1 MAQRAPK
8 PKRNKP
14 TDMNQVSS
22 PAKVFHS
29 RASKPS
35 SVAALGALSAA
46 VDQTTTNANIDAL
59 QAKLDALILALK
71 K

>member
-14 TDMNQVSS
+14 TDMVQTSS
-22 PAKVFHS
+22 PSKVFHS

-35 SVAALGALSAA
+35 AVAPIADPATATA
-46 VDQTTTNANIDAL
+46 EDCANKINEML
-59 QAKLDALILALK
+59 LALK

>member
-8 PKRNKP
+8 PQKNKP

-35 SVAALGALSAA
+35 SVAALGALTPA

-59 QAKLDALILALK
+59 QAKMDALILALK

>member
-8 PKRNKP
+8 PKKNKP
-14 TDMNQVSS
+14 TEMNQVSS

-35 SVAALGALSAA
+35 AVAAVETADATDAGETQDL
-46 VDQTTTNANIDAL
+46 ANEL
-59 QAKLDALILALK
+59 KAKMNELIAALK